1 MSIEDRLMADD
12 MAKRIETWAKWS
24 PGEFTVN
31 ELDRELEFDT
41 FELRRDRTVA
51 CEKLVADGIF
61 ERIGKRRGVYRMR
74 QNDLVRQD
82 LSAVKGQCVDLWM
95 PFNLTKGDRRL
106 VNIYSGNIITIGGEK
121 NSGKALANG
130 TPVLTDDGWVSVENL
145 RVGDRI
151 FGRNGKAEYV
161 QGVFPQGI
169 NECYRFTFNDG
180 SVIESDESHI
190 WAIQTYDQAYRQ
202 ISHGK
207 PNGDYGKWIHLTTK
221 QIVDRYGMGRVTK
234 VTPRMPKC
242 EIVEFSKKEVSIDPY
257 ILGVLLGDGNL
268 NNCTTRFST
277 KDEEIVNYFR
287 ECGYTVNHSGGCDY
301 RILKIYKE
309 LELLG
314 LRDKLSHQKFI
325 PKNYLFN
332 DIETRKNLL
341 QGLMDTDGYVS
352 EGGLNIEYCSVSRQL
367 AEDVAFLVRSFGGRA
382 TIKTSS
388 GYSYSN
394 GGKKQC
400 KDRHRV
406 FVKINGVDLFK
417 LSRKAGRQGK
427 YVNKKTIDRQLRS
440 IEYAGRQHT
449 TCIKTSAKDGLFIT
463 KDFIVTH
470 NTAFLLNIALS
481 NRKDWNVHYFNSEMP
496 DEELAVR
503 TGLFDCAKADW
514 DLVNFYFRHRD
525 FADVVF
531 NGKYDLN
538 IIDFLEISD
547 DFYLIGQLV
556 RNIFDRLGQ
565 GVAIIAVQKKTG
577 ADNPRGGEFVK
588 EKSRLHLDLSHCE
601 GEYRNKML
609 INPAKNWAQDGVNPT
624 GMYVKYKLAKGN
636 FFKPFYGQKGEIWF
650 RDE

>member
-1 MSIEDRLMADD
+1 MSVDELLMIDD
-12 MAKRIETWAKWS
+12 MTSKIETWAKWS

-51 CEKLVADGIF
+51 CEKLVKNGIF

-95 PFNLTKGDRRL
+95 PFNLTNGDRRL

-121 NSGKALANG
+121 NSGK
-130 TPVLTDDGWVSVENL
+130 
-145 RVGDRI
+145 
-151 FGRNGKAEYV
+151 
-161 QGVFPQGI
+161 
-169 NECYRFTFNDG
+169 
-180 SVIESDESHI
+180 
-190 WAIQTYDQAYRQ
+190 
-202 ISHGK
+202 
-207 PNGDYGKWIHLTTK
+207 
-221 QIVDRYGMGRVTK
+221 
-234 VTPRMPKC
+234 
-242 EIVEFSKKEVSIDPY
+242 
-257 ILGVLLGDGNL
+257 
-268 NNCTTRFST
+268 
-277 KDEEIVNYFR
+277 
-287 ECGYTVNHSGGCDY
+287 
-301 RILKIYKE
+301 
-309 LELLG
+309 
-314 LRDKLSHQKFI
+314 
-325 PKNYLFN
+325 
-332 DIETRKNLL
+332 
-341 QGLMDTDGYVS
+341 
-352 EGGLNIEYCSVSRQL
+352 
-367 AEDVAFLVRSFGGRA
+367 
-382 TIKTSS
+382 
-388 GYSYSN
+388 
-394 GGKKQC
+394 
-400 KDRHRV
+400 
-406 FVKINGVDLFK
+406 
-417 LSRKAGRQGK
+417 
-427 YVNKKTIDRQLRS
+427 
-440 IEYAGRQHT
+440 
-449 TCIKTSAKDGLFIT
+449 
-463 KDFIVTH
+463 
-470 NTAFLLNIALS
+470 TAFLLNIALT

-503 TGLFDCAKADW
+503 TGLFDCAKSDW

-601 GEYRNKML
+601 GEYRNKMS

-636 FFKPFYGQKGEIWF
+636 FFKPFYGQHGEIWF

>member
-1 MSIEDRLMADD
+1 MSIDDRLMIDD
-12 MAKRIETWAKWS
+12 MAKKIETWAKWS

-82 LSAVKGQCVDLWM
+82 LSAVKGECVDLWM

-121 NSGKALANG
+121 NSGK
-130 TPVLTDDGWVSVENL
+130 
-145 RVGDRI
+145 
-151 FGRNGKAEYV
+151 
-161 QGVFPQGI
+161 
-169 NECYRFTFNDG
+169 
-180 SVIESDESHI
+180 
-190 WAIQTYDQAYRQ
+190 
-202 ISHGK
+202 
-207 PNGDYGKWIHLTTK
+207 
-221 QIVDRYGMGRVTK
+221 
-234 VTPRMPKC
+234 
-242 EIVEFSKKEVSIDPY
+242 
-257 ILGVLLGDGNL
+257 
-268 NNCTTRFST
+268 
-277 KDEEIVNYFR
+277 
-287 ECGYTVNHSGGCDY
+287 
-301 RILKIYKE
+301 
-309 LELLG
+309 
-314 LRDKLSHQKFI
+314 
-325 PKNYLFN
+325 
-332 DIETRKNLL
+332 
-341 QGLMDTDGYVS
+341 
-352 EGGLNIEYCSVSRQL
+352 
-367 AEDVAFLVRSFGGRA
+367 
-382 TIKTSS
+382 
-388 GYSYSN
+388 
-394 GGKKQC
+394 
-400 KDRHRV
+400 
-406 FVKINGVDLFK
+406 
-417 LSRKAGRQGK
+417 
-427 YVNKKTIDRQLRS
+427 
-440 IEYAGRQHT
+440 
-449 TCIKTSAKDGLFIT
+449 
-463 KDFIVTH
+463 
-470 NTAFLLNIALS
+470 TAFLLNIALS

-531 NGKYDLN
+531 KGKYDLN

-588 EKSRLHLDLSHCE
+588 EKSRLHLDLSHCD

-636 FFKPFYGQKGEIWF
+636 FFKPFYGQHGEIWF